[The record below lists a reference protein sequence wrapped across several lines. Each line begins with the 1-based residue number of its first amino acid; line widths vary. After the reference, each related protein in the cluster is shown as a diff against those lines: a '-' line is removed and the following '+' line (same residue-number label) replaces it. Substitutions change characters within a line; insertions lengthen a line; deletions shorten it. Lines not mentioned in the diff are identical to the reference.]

1 MGFILDVF
9 IYISKFIIKWG
20 VPLFLVY
27 YIFKFWFCD
36 LKKPA
41 KPDMKNEDN
50 RSERIK
56 KFTIA
61 IFSLLMAYLAYINVG
76 NFLDEWLLFQL
87 SDRCLVSSIK
97 IDEKN
102 RQIYPVFINQGGDAF
117 AYNELVQKLNRTKNK
132 NIRKKL
138 KQQLLKIY
146 QGMSIAEDV
155 FDKNLITVNRTN
167 NKGSWTFNNPNSF
180 YELNNDFDVFNI
192 IDQVRHIKFWTTSAQ
207 CAKFLQ
213 NDEYLKDKKNFNND
227 NISRL
232 REYDWEKMFKNLTY
246 NIGNHPSLMV
256 RKIST
261 DTYTL
266 WACPDG
272 KKKASCEDKIFNNK
286 IYYFNNAITHWEKNR
301 KKILN
306 NFHQNIGVD

>member
-1 MGFILDVF
+1 MGFFLDLF
-9 IYISKFIIKWG
+9 IHISKFTIKWG
-20 VPLFLVY
+20 VPLFIIY
-27 YIFKFWFCD
+27 YFFKFWFCD
-36 LKKPA
+36 LKKP
-41 KPDMKNEDN
+41 DIKNEN
-50 RSERIK
+50 NKSERIK

-117 AYNELVQKLNRTKNK
+117 AYNELVQKLNKTND
-132 NIRKKL
+132 KKL
-138 KQQLLKIY
+138 QQQLLKIY

-155 FDKNLITVNRTN
+155 FDKNSITVNRTN
-167 NKGSWTFNNPNSF
+167 NKGSWTFNNPNPF
-180 YELNNDFDVFNI
+180 DELKNDFDVFNI

-213 NDEYLKDKKNFNND
+213 NDEYLRDKKNFNKD
-227 NISRL
+227 NIARL
-232 REYDWEKMFKNLTY
+232 REYDWEKMFKNLTC
-246 NIGNHPSLMV
+246 NIENHPSLMV
-256 RKIST
+256 RKICT
-261 DTYTL
+261 DTYML

-272 KKKASCEDKIFNNK
+272 KKRTNCEDMIFKDK
-286 IYYFNNAITHWEKNR
+286 IYYFDNAIIHWKKNR

-306 NFHQNIGVD
+306 NFHKNIGVD